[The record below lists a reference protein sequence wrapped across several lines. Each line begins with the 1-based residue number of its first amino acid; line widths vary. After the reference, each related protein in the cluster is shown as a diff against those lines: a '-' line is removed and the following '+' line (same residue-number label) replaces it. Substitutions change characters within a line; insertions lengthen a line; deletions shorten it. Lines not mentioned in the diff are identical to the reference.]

1 MGLKEQIKNASSE
14 SEISAL
20 LTKGKSFE
28 FASEYTKR
36 SWKSTAKFRLELL
49 SSSNESTQTPEKEV
63 VSKKNTK
70 KKKDKAV

>member
-49 SSSNESTQTPEKEV
+49 SSNESTQTPEKEV
-63 VSKKNTK
+63 VAKKNTK

>member
-49 SSSNESTQTPEKEV
+49 SSNESTQTPEKEV
-63 VSKKNTK
+63 VAKKNTK
-70 KKKDKAV
+70 KKKDKTV